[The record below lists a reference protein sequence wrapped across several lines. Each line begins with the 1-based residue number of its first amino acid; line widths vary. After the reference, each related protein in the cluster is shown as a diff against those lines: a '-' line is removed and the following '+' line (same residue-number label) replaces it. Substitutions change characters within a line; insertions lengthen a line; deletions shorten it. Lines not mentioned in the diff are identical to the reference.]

1 MRRSWGCI
9 HPSAPARQKR
19 PHTLRGRIRC
29 VGVYGRICVGAYTP
43 VPYGRVGLGGG
54 ARTGSIYSPT
64 YFPFW
69 SPQAHQAHT
78 LRRSFQNLDYF
89 IPQNTG
95 KSIRPRGYKAG
106 TRLRVPRIPGSLS
119 RFLVCSVGDHSSSR
133 KERSQIRLTFRP
145 IYAIIQQVDGKRG
158 TMYTKTPWRRE
169 IEFLDKQ
176 CERCG
181 HADARVLKYSKR
193 VPGP

>member
-1 MRRSWGCI
+1 MGV
-9 HPSAPARQKR
+9 AGGAYTR
-19 PHTLRGRIRC
+19 PHLHAKSVHAPVRTCTHGRTRTHAAHIRC

-69 SPQAHQAHT
+69 APQAHQAHT

-95 KSIRPRGYKAG
+95 KSIRPMGYKAG

-119 RFLVCSVGDHSSSR
+119 RFLVCSVRDHSSSR
-133 KERSQIRLTFRP
+133 KERSL
-145 IYAIIQQVDGKRG
+145 
-158 TMYTKTPWRRE
+158 
-169 IEFLDKQ
+169 
-176 CERCG
+176 
-181 HADARVLKYSKR
+181 YS
-193 VPGP
+193 